1 MTVEELNELQGKLYT
16 AQSLAEKIDTAE
28 YLENVLLTRSA
39 NPNIESKVLQKAIQA
54 MATSS
59 QKEKVVKLLSDIGI
73 ATVEKETFE
82 KIIQL
87 ISERKATLQA
97 ELANYQIQG

>member
-1 MTVEELNELQGKLYT
+1 MTIEELNELQGKLDT

-28 YLENVLLTRSA
+28 YLENVLSTRSA

-87 ISERKATLQA
+87 ISEHKATLQA

>member
-1 MTVEELNELQGKLYT
+1 MTIEELNELQGKLDT
-16 AQSLAEKIDTAE
+16 ANSLAEKIDTAE
-28 YLENVLLTRSA
+28 YLENVLLTRTA
-39 NPNIESKVLQKAIQA
+39 NPNIETKILQKAIQE

-59 QKEKVVKLLSDIGI
+59 QKEKVDTLLSDIGI

-97 ELANYQIQG
+97 ELASYQIQ

>member
-1 MTVEELNELQGKLYT
+1 MTIEELKELTGKLSKP
-16 AQSLAEKIDTAE
+16 QILAEKIDTAE
-28 YLENVLLTRSA
+28 YLEIVLSTRSA

>member
-1 MTVEELNELQGKLYT
+1 MTIEELNELQGKLDT

-28 YLENVLLTRSA
+28 YLENVLSTRSA
-39 NPNIESKVLQKAIQA
+39 NSDLESKVLQKAIQA

-82 KIIQL
+82 KM
-87 ISERKATLQA
+87 
-97 ELANYQIQG
+97 